1 MNDKVDS
8 APAAEESKTGDRV
21 DPFLEHLSVEGAEF
35 DKAKIRNL
43 FIELWK
49 YEDGDNLSPEKQFL
63 TTIALFIYTSHNILD
78 DHNVRMDRI
87 RKAITRAL
95 ETWQKPELEKM
106 IAQERAADDPFKA
119 FVDSNLP
126 KVDEI
131 YTWENFQLDHKQA
144 NEKQWTYKMKRC
156 WFAEFFI
163 RFGRVD
169 YIETACMYDQIPWNA
184 RTDYVDLKLNNM
196 FRKLGTVCQ
205 FNYKPIKP
213 DKKDS

>member
-1 MNDKVDS
+1 MNEKVDS
-8 APAAEESKTGDRV
+8 APAADESKIGDRV
-21 DPFLEHLSVEGAEF
+21 DPILDHLSVEGAEF
-35 DKAKIRNL
+35 DKTKIRNL
-43 FIELWK
+43 FIDLWK
-49 YEDGDNLSPEKQFL
+49 YEDGDNLPPEKQFL
-63 TTIALFIYTSHNILD
+63 TTIALFIYTTHNILD
-78 DHNVRMDRI
+78 DHNVRMDRA
-87 RKAITRAL
+87 RKAITLAL

-106 IAQERAADDPFKA
+106 VAQERASDDPFKA

-131 YTWENFQLDHKQA
+131 YTWESFKLDHKQA
-144 NEKQWTYKMKRC
+144 DEKQWTYKMKRC

-169 YIETACMYDQIPWNA
+169 YIETACMFDQIPWNA
-184 RTDYVDLKLNNM
+184 RKDYVDLKLNNM

-205 FNYKPIKP
+205 FNYKPVKS